1 MLIWPRRTASANGSR
16 TAVSSAETDGQR
28 LWQSWKT
35 WAEVNNEPAGT
46 RKSFADMVI
55 EHGYLAE
62 KSQHV
67 RGYAGIDLKPPPDRD
82 PLDFA

>member
-1 MLIWPRRTASANGSR
+1 
-16 TAVSSAETDGQR
+16 
-28 LWQSWKT
+28 
-35 WAEVNNEPAGT
+35 
-46 RKSFADMVI
+46 MVI